1 MLLQKFN
8 INLVKA
14 QGASH
19 RDAEAEATLLSK
31 NTTTRG
37 FPNGTPLVNPLH
49 PNLVKS
55 FLTSITFDSL
65 SEKIKNLRLVINF
78 KFLFQGEYSC
88 RISKKSLPT
97 WL

>member
-1 MLLQKFN
+1 MAF
-8 INLVKA
+8 
-14 QGASH
+14 ASAC
-19 RDAEAEATLLSK
+19 RDAC
-31 NTTTRG
+31 
-37 FPNGTPLVNPLH
+37 PPLVWQAHRVMQGVRQRRPVGKTHCYLT
-49 PNLVKS
+49 
-55 FLTSITFDSL
+55 FLTLINITFDSL

>member
-1 MLLQKFN
+1 MTIKNKFA
-8 INLVKA
+8 ILNLVKI

-31 NTTTRG
+31 NITTRG
-37 FPNGTPLVNPLH
+37 FPNGTPLANPLH
-49 PNLVKS
+49 PNLVKT

-78 KFLFQGEYSC
+78 KFIISR
-88 RISKKSLPT
+88 RIFMQIGRAHV
-97 WL
+97 